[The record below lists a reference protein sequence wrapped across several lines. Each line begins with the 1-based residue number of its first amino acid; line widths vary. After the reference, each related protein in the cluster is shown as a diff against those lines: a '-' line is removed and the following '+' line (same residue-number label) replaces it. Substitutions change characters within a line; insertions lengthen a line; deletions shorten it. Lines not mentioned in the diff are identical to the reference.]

1 MSTTTRAV
9 LDLERLD
16 AALPTR
22 EFATV
27 LLCSDDEPRLV
38 VTARRD
44 VRRCVEVFVEAEEA
58 GAAYWFGGDH
68 PRRMLDT
75 QLARMTAAH
84 IGKILGVY

>member
-1 MSTTTRAV
+1 MITTTRAV

-16 AALPTR
+16 AALPTH

-27 LLCSDDEPRLV
+27 LLHTDPPRLV

-44 VRRCVEVFVEAEEA
+44 VRRCVEVFVEAEDA
-58 GAAYWFGGDH
+58 HAAYWSGGDH
-68 PRRMLDT
+68 PQRMFGT